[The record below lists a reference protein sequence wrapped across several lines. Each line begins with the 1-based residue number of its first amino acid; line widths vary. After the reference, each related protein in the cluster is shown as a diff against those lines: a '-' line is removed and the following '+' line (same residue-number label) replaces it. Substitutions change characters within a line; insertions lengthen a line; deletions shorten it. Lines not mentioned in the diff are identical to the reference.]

1 MTSLQNLFFTLT
13 VNTAL
18 QKLNKIFYFLLK
30 KSKTNCN
37 KYWLCF

>member
-18 QKLNKIFYFLLK
+18 QKLNKISNFLLK
-30 KSKTNCN
+30 KSKNI
-37 KYWLCF
+37 L